1 MSEPGGTTIDAR
13 RQMVTAMSNDALIV
27 DLLQTVNHLS
37 RWLTPIH
44 DQVRLDWTSRRSQ
57 VSVKD
62 LLQRLRDHEVKGYS
76 FMNAIVTQINPD
88 LDRVPAQDRSPL
100 QREADAGASALIVMA
115 EFRRVRES
123 STSLLRALPDNAWSR
138 GGYSRTSRDWTIREL
153 AESLAIND
161 WEQLGLIDE
170 ALNESG
176 LRKSVARVSQVS
188 RDHLREPFLAALDS
202 R

>member
-1 MSEPGGTTIDAR
+1 MSEPAGAAVDAR
-13 RQMVTAMSNDALIV
+13 RQLVAATSNDVLIV

-44 DQVRLDWTSRRSQ
+44 DQTRLDLTTRRTQ

-62 LLQRLRDHEVKGYS
+62 LLLDLRDYEVAVYS
-76 FMNAIVTQINPD
+76 LMNAIATQINPD
-88 LDRVPAQDRSPL
+88 LDKAPVLQRSPM
-100 QREADAGASALIVMA
+100 QREADARASALVVMA

-123 STSLLRALPDNAWSR
+123 STSLLRALPDTAWAR

-153 AESLAIND
+153 ADSLAVND
-161 WEQLGLIDE
+161 WEQLGLIDA
-170 ALNESG
+170 ALDESG
-176 LRKSVARVSQVS
+176 LRKSVAKVS
-188 RDHLREPFLAALDS
+188 RVTRDGLSTPYLAAVES

>member
-1 MSEPGGTTIDAR
+1 MSERGGTAVDAR
-13 RQMVTAMSNDALIV
+13 RQLVTAMSNDALIV
-27 DLLQTVNHLS
+27 ELLQTINHLS

-44 DQVRLDWTSRRSQ
+44 DQTRLDWTSRRSQ

-62 LLQRLRDHEVKGYS
+62 LLLALRDNEVRVYS
-76 FMNAIVTQINPD
+76 LMNAIATQVNPD
-88 LDRVPAQDRSPL
+88 LDRVPARQPSPL
-100 QREADAGASALIVMA
+100 QREADARASALVVMS

-123 STSLLRALPDNAWSR
+123 STSLLRAFPDTAWSR
-138 GGYSRTSRDWTIREL
+138 GGFSRSSRDWTIRQL

-161 WEQLGLIDE
+161 WEQLGFIDI

-176 LRKSVARVSQVS
+176 LRKSVAKVSQVS
-188 RDHLREPFLAALDS
+188 RDGLREPYLAALES

>member
-1 MSEPGGTTIDAR
+1 MSEPAGAAISAQ
-13 RQMVTAMSNDALIV
+13 RQLVAATSNDALIV

-44 DQVRLDWTSRRSQ
+44 DQARLDLTTRRSQ

-62 LLQRLRDHEVKGYS
+62 LLLGLRDNEIAVYS
-76 FMNAIVTQINPD
+76 LMNAIATQINPD
-88 LDRVPAQDRSPL
+88 LDKVPDLQRSQL
-100 QREADAGASALIVMA
+100 QREADRQANALVVMS

-123 STSLLRALPDNAWSR
+123 STSLLRALPDTAWAR

-153 AESLAIND
+153 ANSLAVND
-161 WEQLGLIDE
+161 WEQLGLIDN

-176 LRKSVARVSQVS
+176 LRKGVAKVSQVA
-188 RDHLREPFLAALDS
+188 RDGLDEPYLAALES

>member
-1 MSEPGGTTIDAR
+1 MSEPGGGAIHTR
-13 RQMVTAMSNDALIV
+13 LQMVSTMSNDALIV
-27 DLLQTVNHLS
+27 DLLQTINHLS

-44 DQVRLDWTSRRSQ
+44 DQARLDWTSRRSQ

-62 LLQRLRDHEVKGYS
+62 LLLGLRDNEVKVYS
-76 FMNAIVTQINPD
+76 LMNAIATQINPD
-88 LDRVPAQDRSPL
+88 LDKVPVRQRTPL
-100 QREADAGASALIVMA
+100 QLEADAQASALVVMA

-138 GGYSRTSRDWTIREL
+138 GGYSRSNRDWTIREL
-153 AESLAIND
+153 AESLAVND
-161 WEQLGLIDE
+161 WEQLGRIDH
-170 ALNESG
+170 ALDDSG

-188 RDHLREPFLAALDS
+188 RDSLREPYLAALES

>member
-1 MSEPGGTTIDAR
+1 MSEPGGGAIHTR
-13 RQMVTAMSNDALIV
+13 LQMVSTMSNDALIV
-27 DLLQTVNHLS
+27 DLLQTINHLS

-44 DQVRLDWTSRRSQ
+44 DQARLDWTSRRSQ

-62 LLQRLRDHEVKGYS
+62 LLLGLRDNEVKVYS
-76 FMNAIVTQINPD
+76 LMNAIATQINPD
-88 LDRVPAQDRSPL
+88 LDKVPVRQRTPL
-100 QREADAGASALIVMA
+100 QLEADAQASALVVMA

-138 GGYSRTSRDWTIREL
+138 GGYSRSNRDWTIREL
-153 AESLAIND
+153 AESLAVND
-161 WEQLGLIDE
+161 WEQLGRIDL
-170 ALNESG
+170 ALDDSG

-188 RDHLREPFLAALDS
+188 RDSLREPYLAALES

>member
-1 MSEPGGTTIDAR
+1 MSERGGTAVDAR
-13 RQMVTAMSNDALIV
+13 RQLVTAMSNDALIV
-27 DLLQTVNHLS
+27 ELLQTINHLS

-44 DQVRLDWTSRRSQ
+44 DQTRLDWTSRRSQ

-62 LLQRLRDHEVKGYS
+62 LLLALRDNEVRVYS
-76 FMNAIVTQINPD
+76 LMNAIATQVNPD
-88 LDRVPAQDRSPL
+88 LDRVPARQPSPL
-100 QREADAGASALIVMA
+100 QREADARASALVVMS

-123 STSLLRALPDNAWSR
+123 STSLLRAFPDTAWSR
-138 GGYSRTSRDWTIREL
+138 GGFSRSSRDWTIRQL

-161 WEQLGLIDE
+161 WEQLGLIDI

-176 LRKSVARVSQVS
+176 LRKSVAKVSQVS
-188 RDHLREPFLAALDS
+188 RDGLREPYLAALES

>member
-1 MSEPGGTTIDAR
+1 MSEPGGGAIHTR
-13 RQMVTAMSNDALIV
+13 LQMVSTMSNDALIV
-27 DLLQTVNHLS
+27 DLLQTINHLS

-44 DQVRLDWTSRRSQ
+44 DQARLDWTSRRSQ

-62 LLQRLRDHEVKGYS
+62 LLLGLRDNEVKVYS
-76 FMNAIVTQINPD
+76 LMNAIATQINPD
-88 LDRVPAQDRSPL
+88 LDKVPVRQRTPL
-100 QREADAGASALIVMA
+100 QLEADAQASALVVMA

-138 GGYSRTSRDWTIREL
+138 GGYSRSNRDWTIREL
-153 AESLAIND
+153 AKSLAVND
-161 WEQLGLIDE
+161 WEQLGRIDH
-170 ALNESG
+170 ALDDSG

-188 RDHLREPFLAALDS
+188 RDSLREPYLAALES

>member
-1 MSEPGGTTIDAR
+1 MSEPGGGAIHTR
-13 RQMVTAMSNDALIV
+13 LQMVSAMSNDALIV
-27 DLLQTVNHLS
+27 DLLQTINHLS

-44 DQVRLDWTSRRSQ
+44 DQARLDWTSRRSQ

-62 LLQRLRDHEVKGYS
+62 LLLGLRDNEVKVYS
-76 FMNAIVTQINPD
+76 LMNAIATQINPD
-88 LDRVPAQDRSPL
+88 LDKVPVRQRTPL
-100 QREADAGASALIVMA
+100 QLEADAQASALVVMA

-138 GGYSRTSRDWTIREL
+138 GGYSRSNRDWTIREL
-153 AESLAIND
+153 AESLAVND
-161 WEQLGLIDE
+161 WEQLGRIDH
-170 ALNESG
+170 ALDDSG

-188 RDHLREPFLAALDS
+188 RDSLREPYLAALES